1 MDQTPQG
8 MRIDKWLW
16 AARLFKTRSAAAQAT
31 SGGKVHVNGERV
43 KPARLIRPGDELQVS
58 RGHQRM
64 ILIVQGLNSQR
75 RPAKEAQGLYR
86 ETEASRQHRERE
98 AERRRLLKEPATHRM
113 HRPDK
118 RTRRE
123 LRRLAG
129 KDGRP

>member
-1 MDQTPQG
+1 MDQASQG

-16 AARLFKTRSAAAQAT
+16 AARLFKTRSVAAQAT

-43 KPARLIRPGDELQVS
+43 KPARLIRVGDRVQLS

-64 ILIVQGLNSQR
+64 EVVVQALHTQR

-86 ETEASRQHRERE
+86 ETEASRQSRERE
-98 AERRRLLKEPATHRM
+98 AERRRLLKEPSAHRM

-118 RTRRE
+118 RGRRE

-129 KDGRP
+129 KDRHP